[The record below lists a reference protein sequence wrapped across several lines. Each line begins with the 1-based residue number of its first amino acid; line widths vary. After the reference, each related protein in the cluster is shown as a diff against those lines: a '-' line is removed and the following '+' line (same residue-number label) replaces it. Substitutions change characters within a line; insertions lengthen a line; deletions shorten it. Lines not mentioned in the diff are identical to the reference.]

1 MENAMPAA
9 RNQRSCTRSAL
20 AKDMEQVD
28 ECATSVLEVVPL
40 VMDTLRAAMRQN
52 VGDQFSVPQFRCLN
66 FIARE
71 PGSSISAVAS
81 FLGVTLPTASA
92 MVDRLVRAGAVRTRS
107 FPGDRRRT
115 QLHITAAGKS
125 QLGEIR
131 RGAHADLV
139 RALAGLGARELREL
153 QTGLGV
159 LEHAFSANTASQR

>member
-1 MENAMPAA
+1 MESSVPVV
-9 RNQRSCTRSAL
+9 RSQRSRIRA
-20 AKDMEQVD
+20 APKDMEQVD

-52 VGDQFSVPQFRCLN
+52 VGEQLSVPQFRCLN

-81 FLGVTLPTASA
+81 FLGVTMPTASA
-92 MVDRLVRAGAVRTRS
+92 MVDRLVRAGAVKPRS

-131 RGAHADLV
+131 RGAHDDLV
-139 RALAGLGARELREL
+139 RALASLGARELREL
-153 QTGLGV
+153 KVGLDV
-159 LEHAFSANTASQR
+159 LRHAFSANAMGDR